1 MKIKNILFVFSII
14 FLLTLSFT
22 LSVNAAEQKDNELN
36 WYIQNEQEARELNKK
51 TAGTLTEDYDG
62 YCGKYVHDNLI
73 ATKILQPDSRGY
85 DGKDWYKGYK
95 NNFVGNKLSEGWTY
109 DCYDGKNALKEI
121 LEKYN
126 GKVYNIVLSM
136 NSGSEY
142 GHVVFVNAIINDT
155 VYFSESFASYHFK
168 ADQKQLAIMSL
179 EKFVDYYINSSYF
192 NISKGGIIHFY
203 EEGFYKPII
212 LFNEKNKVS
221 STYVYKFAHQ
231 EEGTNDSMYNDLKEN
246 GFLYADN
253 YYQTHQNASLNKIM
267 KMINFFMQK

>member
-1 MKIKNILFVFSII
+1 MKIKNILLIFSFI

-22 LSVNAAEQKDNELN
+22 LSVSAKEQEGNLPN
-36 WYIQNEQEARELNKK
+36 WYIQNEQEARELNAQ
-51 TAGTLTEDYDG
+51 TAGTLKEDYDG

-73 ATKILQPDSRGY
+73 ATKILKPDSYGY
-85 DGKDWYKGYK
+85 DGKDWYKAYK
-95 NNFVGNKLSEGWTY
+95 NGSNGNKLSDGWTY

-136 NSGSEY
+136 NSGSEF

-179 EKFVDYYINSSYF
+179 EKFIDYYINSSYF
-192 NISKGGIIHFY
+192 NIAKGGIIHFY

-212 LFNEKNKVS
+212 VFNEKNKVS

-231 EEGTNDSMYNDLKEN
+231 EEGTSDTMYNDLKDS

-253 YYQTHQNASLNKIM
+253 YYQTHQNASLNRLI
-267 KMINFFMQK
+267 KMFNFFNSK